1 VYLPL
6 DDKLIAI
13 IDYGMGNV
21 QSVSNAFSL
30 LGESVKITSEPIDLK
45 EAKAIVLPGVGA
57 FSDGLENLR
66 KRNLLPVL
74 EEQVLDKKKPYLGIC
89 LGLQFLAEKS
99 YEGGEYDGFGWV
111 KGKVI
116 KLDPSTENL
125 KIPHM
130 GWNDTTIIKKG
141 GLLKE
146 IMEPVF
152 YYLHSYFLDV
162 DPSENNV
169 ITSICNYGN
178 NKITATLQKDNIY
191 AVQFH
196 PEKSQLT
203 GLKLLKNFLEDLR
216 E

>member
-1 VYLPL
+1 
-6 DDKLIAI
+6 
-13 IDYGMGNV
+13 MGNV